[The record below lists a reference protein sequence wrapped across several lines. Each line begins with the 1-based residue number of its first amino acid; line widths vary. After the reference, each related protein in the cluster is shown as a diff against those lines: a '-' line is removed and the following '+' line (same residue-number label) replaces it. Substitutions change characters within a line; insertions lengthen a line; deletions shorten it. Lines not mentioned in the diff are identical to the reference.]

1 MKAVLLRGYGDVSH
15 LSYEEAPIPVPGA
28 GELLVKTIAEFATLN
43 WLLSMVSF
51 GPT

>member
-1 MKAVLLRGYGDVSH
+1 MQAAIDSCRLGMLFACLMGGAVLGAQQPADVH
-15 LSYEEAPIPVPGA
+15 
-28 GELLVKTIAEFATLN
+28 EFATLN